1 LKTEFGNSN
10 RIPNTDTHVDLSPLT
25 WISRACGG
33 LLQMPRPRSFRK
45 TAELIGAEEMQR
57 IIAHGED
64 EETTAIMLNPSVSD
78 KVASLF
84 ALRPPGTLQL

>member
-1 LKTEFGNSN
+1 MDF
-10 RIPNTDTHVDLSPLT
+10 P
-25 WISRACGG
+25 
-33 LLQMPRPRSFRK
+33 
-45 TAELIGAEEMQR
+45 AELIGAEEMQR

-84 ALRPPGTLQL
+84 ALRPPARYNCNTIIDS